1 MTKSVDST
9 TPVLTSVRQRTGVIE
24 LNRPKALNSLNPE
37 LIDII
42 AKAVKTWED
51 DDSIDQI
58 VLCTTN
64 PKAFC
69 AGGDVRF
76 ARDNI
81 LSGDAQLVDDFFAA
95 EYTLTGKLATYKKP
109 LVSIIDGVV
118 MGGGLGISL
127 HGSHRVVTRSEE
139 HTSHLQ

>member
-9 TPVLTSVRQRTGVIE
+9 APLRSSVRQRTGVIE
-24 LNRPKALNSLNPE
+24 LTRPKALNSLNPE
-37 LIDII
+37 MIDII
-42 AKAVKTWED
+42 AKAVKNWED

-58 VLCTTN
+58 VLYTTN

-81 LSGDAQLVDDFFAA
+81 LSGDAQLVDDFFSG
-95 EYTLTGKLATYKKP
+95 EYTHTNNLATC
-109 LVSIIDGVV
+109 
-118 MGGGLGISL
+118 
-127 HGSHRVVTRSEE
+127 
-139 HTSHLQ
+139 

>member
-9 TPVLTSVRQRTGVIE
+9 APVLTSVRQRTGVIE

-37 LIDII
+37 MIDII
-42 AKAVKTWED
+42 AKAVKNWED

-58 VLCTTN
+58 VLYTTN

-95 EYTLTGKLATYKKP
+95 EYTLNGKLSTYKKP

-127 HGSHRVVTRSEE
+127 HLSLIHI
-139 HTSHLQ
+139 